1 MRYREIINEVNHTPG
16 WSKRT
21 LRTVL
26 ELNVITK
33 DEGWYESYISNN
45 DALVILGLMG
55 NPKLKKLR
63 SEISWM
69 AEKMSGDNPP
79 ELDDIIRHAKTQQ
92 QDNGVVGSFT
102 PWSGLIEGIEADLE
116 DMVQAVQ
123 DNNTLVHEA
132 LHRAFSM
139 IRATPAL
146 WAVCP
151 AELTK
156 NWGQGIGNVQFFTY
170 NPEKTNNR
178 QYSPEHSMIY
188 SALGPGELAT
198 EFNRELYNNY
208 RWVRKFF
215 NNLAPEFN
223 DRYVDLTND
232 EQPIEDMEQQMQF
245 YWRNLYQQTEQSISR
260 YLRSPRFYSM
270 RPKLRPAPNVPDTPD
285 TPYTADTADT
295 YQAIDDLVQKLIPA
309 NLSSATDYGKTY
321 AQLRPLMQDH
331 FANLGY
337 TRVDPRV
344 QKYTELLVTYLTSIS
359 DTQFGTAYRNE
370 LESLLDIIK
379 NHPNK

>member
-1 MRYREIINEVNHTPG
+1 MRYREIINEVNHTPD

-21 LRTVL
+21 LRSVL
-26 ELNVITK
+26 ELNAITK

-69 AEKMSGDNPP
+69 AEKMSSNNPP
-79 ELDDIIRHAKTQQ
+79 ELDDVIRHAKNEP
-92 QDNGVVGSFT
+92 QDTGIEGSFT
-102 PWSGLIEGIEADLE
+102 PWSGLISGMETKLDDLAQQ
-116 DMVQAVQ
+116 VK

-151 AELTK
+151 PELTK
-156 NWGQGIGNVQFFTY
+156 NWGQGIGNVQFGTY
-170 NPEKTNNR
+170 NPDNTDGT

-188 SALGPGELAT
+188 SALGPDRFAT
-198 EFNRELYNNY
+198 EFNRGLYINY
-208 RWVRKFF
+208 RWVRTFF
-215 NNLAPEFN
+215 NKLEPEFN
-223 DRYVDLTND
+223 DRYVDLTNND
-232 EQPIEDMEQQMQF
+232 QPIVDVEQQMKF
-245 YWRNLYQQTEQSISR
+245 YWRNLYQQTERAISR

-270 RPKLRPAPNVPDTPD
+270 RPKLRPDTNVPNTPE
-285 TPYTADTADT
+285 TADT

-309 NLSSATDYGKTY
+309 NLSTATTDYSKTY
-321 AQLRPLMQDH
+321 AQVKSLMQDH
-331 FANLGY
+331 FAKLGY
-337 TRVDPRV
+337 TRVDPIV
-344 QKYTELLVTYLTSIS
+344 QNYTDLLVIYLTNLN
-359 DTQFGTAYRNE
+359 DAQFGSAYRNE
-370 LESLLDIIK
+370 LERLLDVIK
-379 NHPNK
+379 NHPSK